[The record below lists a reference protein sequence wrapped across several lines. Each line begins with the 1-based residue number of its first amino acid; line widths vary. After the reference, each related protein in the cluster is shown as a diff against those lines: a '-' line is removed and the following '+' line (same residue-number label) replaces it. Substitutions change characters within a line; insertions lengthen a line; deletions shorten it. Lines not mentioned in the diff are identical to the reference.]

1 MTWEGGGFFFAL
13 VPRPLAVYSIARSNF
28 FDRLLI
34 LTFSCSSCRVHL
46 LQLRTLHALIHRIRF
61 CPNHWT
67 PVPLEKGLS
76 KI

>member
-1 MTWEGGGFFFAL
+1 MHKNDTPIGLKHRYELLSLEKYFFNL
-13 VPRPLAVYSIARSNF
+13 
-28 FDRLLI
+28 
-34 LTFSCSSCRVHL
+34 SCSSCRVHL